1 MDVSNASSYYITY
14 SMKKEIKVAKI
25 FFLKKPALCKNVVLV
40 ASLKNLYIKIIFRTS
55 SNMEPLLKVQIYRD
69 CIQPP
74 MLVQAGKEISTRLD
88 IFLETRCAQK
98 LMPSW
103 LWALGAVVVILAGI
117 LATYY
122 YAKKCLLEVNPG
134 LVLFQ

>member
-1 MDVSNASSYYITY
+1 
-14 SMKKEIKVAKI
+14 
-25 FFLKKPALCKNVVLV
+25 L
-40 ASLKNLYIKIIFRTS
+40 
-55 SNMEPLLKVQIYRD
+55 EPLLKVQIYRD

-74 MLVQAGKEISTRLD
+74 MLVQAGKEMYTSLD
-88 IFLETRCAQK
+88 IFLETRCAQQ

-117 LATYY
+117 LATSYY
-122 YAKKCLLEVNPG
+122 YANKCLLGVNPG